1 MDVSSSSD
9 GDPSVAAASRG
20 EQRPEDVP
28 DPVESLARLRE
39 LVRRTNT
46 LVENLDRST
55 VLRHIVEIG
64 VDLTRAKYGALG
76 VLAEGGRLEQFIHV
90 GMSPDVVASIGE
102 LPEGKGLLGALTGE
116 TGPVRLDHIA
126 ADARSS
132 GFPANHPPMAS
143 FLGVPIFTNDRVFG
157 NLYLTDS
164 VKGAFSAEDAELA
177 RSLAATA
184 GIAIQNARLFEAG
197 EYRQRWSTALLALSR
212 DRMVTD
218 DIDEVGILIDR
229 LKEQAGAELV
239 SVALRDTAG
248 TSLVVLRA
256 LGLGAQRLASM
267 SFPLSGTLADEPMRT
282 GRPVIVRRLR
292 DHPSHGFDEQSLL
305 GNAMLIP
312 FGVGGRSTGLV
323 SVARSSGDAPFAP
336 RDLEMA
342 ESYAGHVGSALDRAE
357 ARDARQRATLL
368 EDRSRIARDL
378 HDHVIQR
385 LFATGLSLQA
395 TASTVGGPLTDS
407 LIGQVKEIDHAIT
420 QIRQSI
426 FALQHD
432 EADSPSLRARV
443 LAIVD
448 RADHL
453 LPNRPQ
459 VSFTGPV
466 DRVVDRGLA
475 DDVAAVVSETVSNAA
490 RHADAQHV
498 TVLVATIDDMLSVE
512 VVDDGTGFTDVTRL
526 SGLKNLRDRAV
537 GRGGTFTTGR
547 ADDTGGTRVSWSV
560 PL

>member
-1 MDVSSSSD
+1 MNVSPSSRSD
-9 GDPSVAAASRG
+9 PVAAAAARDA
-20 EQRPEDVP
+20 RPSEDVS

-39 LVRRTNT
+39 LMRRTNT
-46 LVENLDRST
+46 LVENLDHST
-55 VLRHIVEIG
+55 VLRRIVEIG
-64 VDLTRAKYGALG
+64 VDLTRARYGALG

-90 GMSPDVVASIGE
+90 GMSPGVVASIGE

-164 VKGAFSAEDAELA
+164 VEGAFSAEDAELA

-197 EYRQRWSTALLALSR
+197 EYRQRWSTALLELSR

-218 DIDEVGILIDR
+218 DIDEVGILLDR

-239 SVALRDTAG
+239 SVALRDAAG

-256 LGLGAQRLASM
+256 LGLGAQRLTSM
-267 SFPLSGTLADEPMRT
+267 SFPLSETLADEPMRT
-282 GRPVIVRRLR
+282 GRPVIVRRLG

-323 SVARSSGDAPFAP
+323 SVARSSEAAPFAP

-357 ARDARQRATLL
+357 ARGARQRATLL

-385 LFATGLSLQA
+385 LFATGLSLQG
-395 TASTVGGPLTDS
+395 TASTVGGPLADA
-407 LIGQVKEIDHAIT
+407 LVAQVKEIDHAIT

-432 EADSPSLRARV
+432 ETDGSSLRARV

-448 RADHL
+448 RAGRL
-453 LPNRPQ
+453 LTNRPQ
-459 VSFTGPV
+459 VSFSGPV
-466 DRVVDRGLA
+466 DLVVDRGLA
-475 DDVAAVVSETVSNAA
+475 DDVAAVVSEAVTNAV
-490 RHADAQHV
+490 RHAAAEHI
-498 TVLVATIDDMLSVE
+498 TVLVTTADGTLTVE
-512 VVDDGTGFTDVTRL
+512 VTDDGLGVADVTHT
-526 SGLKNLRDRAV
+526 SGLKNLQDRAV
-537 GRGGTFTTGR
+537 HRGGTFTIGR
-547 ADDTGGTRVSWSV
+547 AHEGGTIVSWAT